1 MRNQRTLR
9 FQKKFF
15 VIIDCII
22 AHKLPM
28 LKQGVK
34 TSNAE
39 FIRTRTLS
47 QISFVQ
53 LRHYVSSFLLGLLS
67 LTVMPKS
74 KKTLETSLDLTP
86 LFKTSVRPDARV
98 EGLVSNVDYLKNLRR
113 AFIQK
118 KYGKKRRL
126 PSTRISFSGQ
136 WFFFLHG
143 LFTPL
148 ITKGKKKRINKAVS
162 KQLNSFCYFLCF
174 GLKDWVSKLNL
185 RLSFELR

>member
-1 MRNQRTLR
+1 
-9 FQKKFF
+9 
-15 VIIDCII
+15 
-22 AHKLPM
+22 M
-28 LKQGVK
+28 LKPGVK

-53 LRHYVSSFLLGLLS
+53 LRHVSSFLLGLLS
-67 LTVMPKS
+67 LTVMLKS
-74 KKTLETSLDLTP
+74 KKTLETSLNLTP

-126 PSTRISFSGQ
+126 PSTHVSFSGQ
-136 WFFFLHG
+136 
-143 LFTPL
+143 
-148 ITKGKKKRINKAVS
+148 
-162 KQLNSFCYFLCF
+162 
-174 GLKDWVSKLNL
+174 
-185 RLSFELR
+185 